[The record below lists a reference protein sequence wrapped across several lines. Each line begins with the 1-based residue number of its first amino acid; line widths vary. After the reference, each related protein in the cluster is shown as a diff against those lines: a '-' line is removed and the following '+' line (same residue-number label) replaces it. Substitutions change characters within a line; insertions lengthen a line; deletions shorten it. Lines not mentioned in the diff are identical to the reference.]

1 MLKFYIKVND
11 VSLHTVMPYGE
22 MEV

>member
-1 MLKFYIKVND
+1 MLKLYIKVND
-11 VSLHTVMPYGE
+11 VPLHTMMPYGE